1 MKKIFLILL
10 GLFLTGAYTV
20 KAQNKKNEYIIQ
32 GDVKAIPDAI
42 MIYLT
47 TSNFVDSAVVKEG
60 KFTFKGSVGVPER
73 ANLRI
78 KHLGQ
83 GNVSVIIHKDNL
95 RFFLSNSN
103 ITVQSGDQFSE
114 SIIKAGKLHED
125 YITYYAGLLKIYE
138 AMRPVNTKYYSYIKQ
153 NNAELVMQTRQQL
166 DSLRAIEFSYATNF
180 IRQNP
185 KSPVALFAV
194 YELAKPISNP
204 PDFPS
209 AFRLLDPLLQQSPLG
224 NSISKMIVSHNFY
237 VVGNTFPDFMQP
249 DVTGKPIRTA
259 DFRGKYLF
267 VDFWASWCGP
277 CRLESPHLKR
287 AFDRHK
293 KDGLVVL
300 SVSIDDSKEKWLN
313 AIKQD
318 QTGEF
323 LHVGD
328 MKGRENA
335 AAQLLKVNMIPQNFL
350 IDPQGKIIGKNLLGI
365 ELDEIMKKIYR

>member
-1 MKKIFLILL
+1 MVKEFGWLTEGQFVDAVAVAMITPGPVVITVGFIGYLVAGFPGACVAALATFLPCYIFTVALAPSFKKIAKNTSIKAFVDGITAAVIGALVGSVIVIGFRSIKDIPTILIAIAAVLAL
-10 GLFLTGAYTV
+10 IYS
-20 KAQNKKNEYIIQ
+20 KKLQEPYII
-32 GDVKAIPDAI
+32 GAA
-42 MIYLT
+42 
-47 TSNFVDSAVVKEG
+47 AV
-60 KFTFKGSVGVPER
+60 
-73 ANLRI
+73 I
-78 KHLGQ
+78 
-83 GNVSVIIHKDNL
+83 
-95 RFFLSNSN
+95 
-103 ITVQSGDQFSE
+103 
-114 SIIKAGKLHED
+114 
-125 YITYYAGLLKIYE
+125 GLL
-138 AMRPVNTKYYSYIKQ
+138 
-153 NNAELVMQTRQQL
+153 
-166 DSLRAIEFSYATNF
+166 

-249 DVTGKPIRTA
+249 DVTGKLIRTA

>member
-1 MKKIFLILL
+1 MKKISLILL

-20 KAQNKKNEYIIQ
+20 KAQNKKTGYIIQ
-32 GDVKAIPDAI
+32 GDVKAIPDAT
-42 MIYLT
+42 MVYLT

-60 KFTFKGSVGVPER
+60 KFIFKGSIGVPER

-83 GNVSVIIHKDNL
+83 GNVNVIIHKDNL

-114 SIIKAGKLHED
+114 SVIKAGKLHED
-125 YITYYAGLLKIYE
+125 YISYYAGLLKIYE
-138 AMRPVNTKYYSYIKQ
+138 AMRPVNTKYYTYIKQ

-166 DSLRAIEFSYATNF
+166 DSLRAIELSYATNF

-224 NSISKMIVSHNFY
+224 NSISKMIVSHNSY
-237 VVGNTFPDFMQP
+237 VVGNTFPDFVQP
-249 DVTGKPIRTA
+249 DVTGKLIRTA

-300 SVSIDDSKEKWLN
+300 SVSIDDSRQKWLN

-335 AAQLLKVNMIPQNFL
+335 AAQLLKVNMVPQNFL